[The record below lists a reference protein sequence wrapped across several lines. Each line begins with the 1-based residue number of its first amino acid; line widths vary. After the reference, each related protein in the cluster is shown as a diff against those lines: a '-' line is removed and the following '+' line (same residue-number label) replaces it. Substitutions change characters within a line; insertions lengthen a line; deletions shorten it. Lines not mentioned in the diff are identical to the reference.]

1 MKNVDVKRLTP
12 VLSVSEVEPCVEF
25 WISRLGFEKTAEVPV
40 DGKLVFAIVK
50 KGEFEVM
57 YQTHASVQDVDAKL
71 RDDLRT
77 GKSFLYLDVV
87 SLEDALAAMKGVT
100 LEIPAHS
107 TFYGAKEFGVRDPGG
122 HLIVFAEFAKN

>member
-25 WISRLGFEKTAEVPV
+25 WTSRLGFERTAEVPV

-50 KGEFEVM
+50 KGEFAVM

-71 RDDLRT
+71 REDLSS

-87 SLEDALAAMKGVT
+87 SLEDTLAAMKGVT
-100 LEIPAHS
+100 LEIPVHP